1 MGVNY
6 NLAIQEQKVMGLN
19 TENSFYD
26 RFVHEPNII
35 DGLYLFY
42 DDRISEH
49 PYSINALSRFNVYQ
63 EMIIGLL
70 YRSFGFLFMTPFA
83 FFKIALQVVVGSGGM
98 ALTYMATKESG
109 SIFCGLASFVLY
121 LLNFT
126 EVTRIWYPNSLDL
139 REFWALPILWI
150 QIVTTLQAIRSGPRL
165 NFILSSFT
173 FVLLWQLVVIY
184 LYYKHHLYFLFIY

>member
-19 TENSFYD
+19 TEN
-26 RFVHEPNII
+26 
-35 DGLYLFY
+35 GLYYFY

-150 QIVTTLQAIRSGPRL
+150 QIVTT
-165 NFILSSFT
+165 
-173 FVLLWQLVVIY
+173 
-184 LYYKHHLYFLFIY
+184 